1 MTPGYSRLI
10 INEMVIPD
18 KAASLVAVARDIV
31 MMTLAAA
38 IERTEQQWRD
48 IVGKAGLKV
57 EGIWNDVTE
66 AESVIVLMKE

>member
-10 INEMVIPD
+10 INEMVIQD
-18 KAASLVAVARDIV
+18 KDASLVAIHRDIA
-31 MMTLAAA
+31 MMVAAGA

-57 EGIWNDVTE
+57 EGIWNEVPE
-66 AESVIVLMKE
+66 EESVIVLMKD